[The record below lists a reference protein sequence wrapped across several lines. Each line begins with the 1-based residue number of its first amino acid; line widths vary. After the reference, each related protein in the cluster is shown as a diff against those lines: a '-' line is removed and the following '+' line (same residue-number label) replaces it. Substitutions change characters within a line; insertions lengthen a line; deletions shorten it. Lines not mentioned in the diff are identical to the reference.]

1 MNPGYK
7 VLVPLFTSFIVC
19 AILIFSAKIFFA
31 DRGVDYTVLIAADCL
46 FFLVSLIVFRM
57 QYRALQNSN
66 PNVFVRSV
74 MSGMIIKVLVC
85 LAAVVAY
92 YFLSG
97 KYFNKPAVYFSM
109 IIYMIFL
116 TVEVRVIMKLN
127 KQKNA

>member
-7 VLVPLFTSFIVC
+7 VLLPLFTSF
-19 AILIFSAKIFFA
+19 LIC
-31 DRGVDYTVLIAADCL
+31 TVLIITAWLAMPDSGVDHAVLIGANCL

-57 QYRALQNSN
+57 QFRAMYNSN

-74 MSGMIIKVLVC
+74 MTGMIIKVFVC

-97 KYFNKPAVYFSM
+97 SHFNKPAVYFSM

-116 TVEVRVIMKLN
+116 TVEVKAIMKLN

>member
-7 VLVPLFTSFIVC
+7 VLLPLFTSFIIC
-19 AILIFSAKIFFA
+19 TILIFTAWIFLA
-31 DRGVDYTVLIAADCL
+31 GSGVDYAVLIGANCL
-46 FFLVSLIVFRM
+46 FFLVSLLVFRM
-57 QYRALQNSN
+57 QYRAMYNSN

-74 MSGMIIKVLVC
+74 MTGMIIKVFVC

-116 TVEVRVIMKLN
+116 TVEVRAIMKLN